1 MSLQQNVGQNC
12 NVNTT
17 NKISK
22 MANFKYLGTI
32 LTNKNWMHEEI
43 SENKVQIIAVIMRCK
58 IRKKTGCGCFKRGR

>member
-1 MSLQQNVGQNC
+1 
-12 NVNTT
+12 
-17 NKISK
+17 